1 MISLKI
7 VCTHNNVHF
16 HENCENLVFVNKTY
30 RLGETCALLDII
42 CPNRVN
48 LLWCI
53 YEN

>member
-16 HENCENLVFVNKTY
+16 HENCEKFVNKTY

-53 YEN
+53 